1 MAPMEAKEVR
11 LATYSTW
18 AEASMWAERLEE
30 HGILCVLVPLGP
42 GAGGWGS
49 SSFVPHELRVR
60 EKDLEQARELV
71 EVPEP

>member
-1 MAPMEAKEVR
+1 MDTKDVR

-18 AEASMWAERLEE
+18 AEASMCAGRLESE
-30 HGILCVLVPLGP
+30 GIPTVLVPLGA

-60 EKDLEQARELV
+60 AEDLERAKALLGEDAI
-71 EVPEP
+71 